1 MDRKRSDILKYEK
14 DAFRNSERLN
24 TQRTKIL
31 MGEIKQYRQP
41 KKKISR
47 KHLIIGLISIATTF
61 T

>member
-14 DAFRNSERLN
+14 KMPLETVERLN

-41 KKKISR
+41 RKKYRVNI
-47 KHLIIGLISIATTF
+47 
-61 T
+61 